1 MLCIFPLHR
10 NAAPA
15 CSLNRSTRRTPRNE
29 HTGHARRRRCRV
41 GLDAAAYSGH
51 SLRSGFLTSAA
62 ESGGERVE
70 RLVPADLRH
79 VLIASVA
86 DGELSGDEA
95 ASIATLLEAAR
106 RAYEVVELE
115 KRIAVLE
122 QRPS

>member
-1 MLCIFPLHR
+1 
-10 NAAPA
+10 
-15 CSLNRSTRRTPRNE
+15 
-29 HTGHARRRRCRV
+29 
-41 GLDAAAYSGH
+41 
-51 SLRSGFLTSAA
+51 
-62 ESGGERVE
+62 
-70 RLVPADLRH
+70 

-122 QRPS
+122 